1 MVIHQLKSKQ
11 KNPIRP
17 QLADSILY
25 LLQNI
30 HGRNVLFF
38 TVKARLLNSNTLV
51 FKSAS
56 WVSYSEVLKSI
67 KKKMKFFVERTPL
80 KHFISG
86 LIYL

>member
-17 QLADSILY
+17 QLADSIPEIIY
-25 LLQNI
+25 LLQKS

-56 WVSYSEVLKSI
+56 WVSYSEVLKSP
-67 KKKMKFFVERTPL
+67 KKK
-80 KHFISG
+80 
-86 LIYL
+86 